1 MSLGKLK
8 FAALASVL
16 LALGGCGGGTP
27 TGPQIVCPPPLT
39 VADAGRL
46 TRFKDGAGRD
56 PRDIAYEAA
65 LLNTASACKVG
76 NNVLDVT
83 LVMIISVT
91 AGPSVTAGQTSV
103 PYFVRVIDASGRVVQ
118 GQDFTA
124 DFKLSAG
131 NPRGESRE
139 ELSLRLPFTQVNDIG
154 GYRIAVGLKPS
165 PEELNYNR
173 RAAGQP

>member
-8 FAALASVL
+8 FAVLASVL
-16 LALGGCGGGTP
+16 LGLGGCGGGP

-39 VADAGRL
+39 VTDAGRL
-46 TRFKDGAGRD
+46 THFRDGAGRD
-56 PRDIAYEAA
+56 PRDIAYEAQ
-65 LLNTASACKVG
+65 LLNAASSCKVG

-83 LVMIISVT
+83 LVMIVSVT

-103 PYFVRVIDASGRVVQ
+103 PYFVRVVDASGAVVQ

-124 DFKLSAG
+124 DFKLSAA

-154 GYRIAVGLKPS
+154 GYRIAVGLRPS
-165 PEELNYNR
+165 QEELNYNR
-173 RAAGQP
+173 RAAGRP

>member
-8 FAALASVL
+8 FAVLAPALLVLAS
-16 LALGGCGGGTP
+16 CGGGGP
-27 TGPQIVCPPPLT
+27 TGPRVVCPAPLT
-39 VADAGRL
+39 VADADRL

-56 PRDIAYEAA
+56 PRDVAYEAA
-65 LLNTASACKVG
+65 LLNAGSQCQVG
-76 NNVLDVT
+76 TNVLDVT

-91 AGPSVTAGQTSV
+91 AGPSVRPGTTSV
-103 PYFVRVIDASGRVVQ
+103 PYFVRVVDASGGVVQ

-124 DFKLSAG
+124 DFKLSAA

-165 PEELNYNR
+165 QEELNYNR
-173 RAAGQP
+173 RAVGRP